1 LFLFEVRKKCVFSF
15 SVADLNTISG
25 WQLFSYYGR
34 LLHFSSVHHC
44 CLLWVLAIWVAQ
56 PIKDMML
63 WQAMVLLLLMMADVP
78 ELGWMLFVKVVMQ
91 LMLLSPHLFAWESWD

>member
-1 LFLFEVRKKCVFSF
+1 
-15 SVADLNTISG
+15 
-25 WQLFSYYGR
+25 
-34 LLHFSSVHHC
+34 
-44 CLLWVLAIWVAQ
+44 LAIWVAQ